1 MKWSES
7 YEQVGRT
14 ISIPVKLI
22 HAIGAK
28 EAIFVSQLFFWQGK
42 QKDDQGWIY
51 KTKLEIEEEIGL
63 TREEQDRCVGY
74 LKTNG
79 LLETRHERLEHKLF
93 YRLNLDLLDQ
103 VMEPEGGK
111 LSLGE
116 EENPLSRKCETLFR
130 ESVEPSSGII
140 EQKKTS
146 KEDLHKGG
154 FFEASASKTK
164 KAARKPEQILE
175 SMPPNLILST
185 NPKFKAVFLNW
196 ISHGLQLKYPI
207 TNPQFEIHWEKCVLM
222 GPEKAIRQIKF
233 SIEHG
238 RNNLDEIQV
247 KSSVNGFQTSRGTKV
262 VLPPL

>member
-1 MKWSES
+1 MVDGGSPPERQEVESIEVESIEVLRSSPSCSSNTHTKNSE
-7 YEQVGRT
+7 R
-14 ISIPVKLI
+14 
-22 HAIGAK
+22 
-28 EAIFVSQLFFWQGK
+28 
-42 QKDDQGWIY
+42 
-51 KTKLEIEEEIGL
+51 
-63 TREEQDRCVGY
+63 
-74 LKTNG
+74 
-79 LLETRHERLEHKLF
+79 
-93 YRLNLDLLDQ
+93 
-103 VMEPEGGK
+103 
-111 LSLGE
+111 
-116 EENPLSRKCETLFR
+116 
-130 ESVEPSSGII
+130 
-140 EQKKTS
+140 
-146 KEDLHKGG
+146 G
-154 FFEASASKTK
+154 FFEAGASKTTESKPSVTSSVSKTK
-164 KAARKPEQILE
+164 KAPRGPEQILE